1 MDRGGVMRVIL
12 CAMAAEDPYKTLGI
26 SRTAKPD
33 EIRKAFRKIAKK
45 DHPDLNPG
53 DKAAEQRFKA
63 ANAAHDLLSD
73 PEKRARFDR
82 GEIDAAG
89 QEVPP
94 RGYYRDYAEGAQGT
108 RYQAGGGDPFGRGG
122 GWTGASGDLDPEDL
136 EDILGMFRQR
146 TEPPRARRGRDAQY
160 RLAVDFLDAVNGAT
174 KRLTL
179 PDGRDL
185 DVRIPPGLEDGQ
197 VLRLRGR
204 GAPGMQGAP
213 DGDALIEVAV
223 GPHPFYER
231 DGRDLRMELPVT
243 LSEAVLG
250 AKVPVPTPRGEV
262 MLTIPPRSD
271 AGTQMRLRGRGV
283 AEGGGNPAGDLIVTL
298 RLVLGPVDDRLEE
311 FLRGWA
317 PDHPT
322 DPRAE
327 MRRRA

>member
-1 MDRGGVMRVIL
+1 
-12 CAMAAEDPYKTLGI
+12 MAAEDPYKTLGV
-26 SRTAKPD
+26 SRTASPE
-33 EIRKAFRKIAKK
+33 EIRKAFREIAKK
-45 DHPDLNPG
+45 NHPDLNPG
-53 DKAAEQRFKA
+53 NETAEQRFKA
-63 ANAAHDLLSD
+63 ANAAHELLSD
-73 PEKRARFDR
+73 PEKRMRYDR

-94 RGYYRDYAEGAQGT
+94 RGFYRDYAEGAQGA
-108 RYQAGGGDPFGRGG
+108 RYGAGPGGPFGGAGR

-136 EDILGMFRQR
+136 EDILDMFRQR
-146 TEPPRARRGRDAQY
+146 TERTTPRPRRGQDMQY
-160 RLAVDFLDAVNGAT
+160 RLSVDFLDAVNGAT
-174 KRLTL
+174 RRLTL

-204 GAPGMQGAP
+204 GGPGTLGAP
-213 DGDALIEVAV
+213 DGDALIEVSV
-223 GPHPFYER
+223 GGHPFYQR
-231 DGRDLRMELPVT
+231 DGRDLRMDLPVT

-262 MLTIPPRSD
+262 MLTVPPRAD

-298 RLVLGPVDDRLEE
+298 RLVLGTVDERLEE
-311 FLRGWA
+311 FLRAWK
-317 PDHPT
+317 PEKPE
-322 DPRAE
+322 DPRAG